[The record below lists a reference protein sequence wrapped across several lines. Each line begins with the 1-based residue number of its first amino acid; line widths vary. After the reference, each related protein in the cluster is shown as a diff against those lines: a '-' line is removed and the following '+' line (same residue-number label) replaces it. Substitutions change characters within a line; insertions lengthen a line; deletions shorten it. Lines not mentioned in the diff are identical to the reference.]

1 MDPTFRSLSRLN
13 EGGGES
19 HAVFLVAAVVVSIA
33 LHTVFGYATRGARL
47 TFLGDLALD
56 PAALRADS
64 RRPPEGSFF
73 LADPVPEEEETLAA
87 PAAAASD
94 PGREP
99 VAQLLESLPTESPA
113 TFFDPP
119 PAARRTED
127 ADRVGVAPPVETLQV
142 EPAAPWQ
149 PRERILEIASRFAN
163 DDLAARPRTEL
174 VPPIERQVRAEDVVA
189 PFAAARPV
197 ETALAA
203 GAGGYVP
210 PAPPP
215 RGAVSAEADE
225 LLAPPVAAMPAEIE
239 PEPAVAP
246 ERAASLVV
254 EPVEEVRPAVP
265 LDDVLAPSLAA
276 FRPRRDD
283 GFVYFEIDVARKGA
297 DVLPPIPR
305 DVLLVQ
311 DASRS
316 LGPQRLAACRRAM
329 AGALAALRPGDRF
342 NVLVFDTENRF
353 FLPGG
358 WAAATADNL
367 AAAGAFL
374 DAVSADGNT
383 DIFNAMKGALS
394 LPRDP
399 GRTAVALLLSDG
411 VSTAGDFRRDSQII
425 GEFTRLNDGAL
436 SVFDV
441 GVSKN
446 SDEYLLS
453 MLSFCNR
460 GGPAAIAKDRFEI
473 GGAAA
478 ATFGTVGAPV
488 LADVR
493 FLFDSSSRAVVAPE
507 RTENLYLDRPLRL
520 YGRVPAGTKSVSFQA
535 RGVNAGRGYDM
546 VYELPLGDPAPGA
559 GDPAIARNWARTRI
573 YDLVAAYVR
582 SADAGLLSEMAA
594 LGRDHD
600 VKIPFDGRFL
610 RH

>member
-1 MDPTFRSLSRLN
+1 MDPTLRSLSRLN
-13 EGGGES
+13 EDGGES
-19 HAVFLVAAVVVSIA
+19 HVVFLVAAVVVSLV
-33 LHTVFGYATRGARL
+33 LHTAFGYATRGARL
-47 TFLGDLALD
+47 SFLGDLAID
-56 PAALRADS
+56 PAALRADA
-64 RRPPEGSFF
+64 RRPPEGAF
-73 LADPVPEEEETLAA
+73 LLSDPVPEDRETLAS
-87 PAAAASD
+87 PAAETAD

-119 PAARRTED
+119 PAARGAED
-127 ADRVGVAPPVETLQV
+127 ADRVGVAPPVETIQA
-142 EPAAPWQ
+142 EPIAPWQ

-189 PFAAARPV
+189 PFAAAKPV

-203 GAGGYVP
+203 GAGDYVP

-215 RGAVSAEADE
+215 RGTVSAEADE

-254 EPVEEVRPAVP
+254 EPVEDVRPAVP
-265 LDDVLAPSLAA
+265 LDDVLAPRLSV

-283 GFVYFEIDVARKGA
+283 GFVYFEIDVVRKGA

-316 LGPQRLAACRRAM
+316 LGPQRLAACRK
-329 AGALAALRPGDRF
+329 ALLDALSSLQPGDRF
-342 NVLVFDTENRF
+342 NILVFDTRNRF

-358 WAAATADNL
+358 WAAATPDNL

-374 DAVSADGNT
+374 DSVSAEGNT

-425 GEFTRLNDGAL
+425 GEFSRLNDGAL

-441 GVSKN
+441 GVSKG

-460 GGPAAIAKDRFEI
+460 GGPATIAADRFGI
-473 GGAAA
+473 GGAVAGV
-478 ATFGTVGAPV
+478 FGTISAPV
-488 LADVR
+488 LSDIR
-493 FLFDSSSRAVVAPE
+493 FLFDSSSRAVVSPE

-520 YGRVPAGTKSVSFQA
+520 YGRAPAGTKSVSFQA
-535 RGVNAGRGYDM
+535 RGANAGRGYDM
-546 VYELPLGDPAPGA
+546 VYELPLGDPAPGD
-559 GDPAIARNWARTRI
+559 GDPAIARTWARTRI
-573 YDLVAAYVR
+573 YDLVAAYAR

-594 LGRDHD
+594 LGRAHD